1 MCKFCTTN
9 FREKDRYV
17 LPIEKQTSVGSTGI
31 NIGSISLTG
40 NGYTVITFTNDKIFK
55 KDGELERL
63 VIAYMADFD
72 YCPFCGRK
80 LED

>member
-9 FREKDRYV
+9 FRERDRYV
-17 LPIEKQTSVGSTGI
+17 LPIKEHTPVSSTGI
-31 NIGSISLTG
+31 NVDCISLTG
-40 NGYTVITFTNDKIFK
+40 DGYTVITFTNDKIFK
-55 KDGELERL
+55 EDGELERL
-63 VIAYMADFD
+63 VMAYTVNFD